1 MQVLSD
7 FWVAEF
13 LYSEYNDLK
22 GNELQYFDILF
33 IQNYEVKKDIIF

>member
-13 LYSEYNDLK
+13 FYSEYNDLK
-22 GNELQYFDILF
+22 KNVKLPYFDILS
-33 IQNYEVKKDIIF
+33 YKTMK

>member
-22 GNELQYFDILF
+22 TNLKLLYFNILS
-33 IQNYEVKKDIIF
+33 YKTMK